1 MLAMQYADKIRPFS
15 TSVTHWFQGSALER
29 TDLQVLAAE
38 MPIICKSFALRS
50 EAEPRGQRV
59 PRQSPGRKNV
69 RDLRHLQVAIAMATC
84 LASCLVGFAQEKA
97 SLQKTRTTKTGKVQS
112 LPTIAESSNYLATA
126 NEKEVLDF
134 LQKLDEGS
142 PYASQ
147 FQIGAT
153 TEGRPIQALI
163 LAKEQRPV
171 LPLPPSDERL
181 LIVLLGGIHSGESD
195 GKEALMALARD
206 LLAESEP
213 KYLDMAVLVFI
224 PNFNADGNE
233 RIGTLHRPGQEGPDR
248 GMGTRENAIGLDLNR
263 DFIKL
268 DSPEVRSLVRMMD
281 TWDADVL
288 IDTHTTNG
296 SLHQYD
302 LTYDV
307 PHNPA
312 ANQPLV
318 QWMRKEMLPQIT
330 KDLALQGLP
339 IFYYGNFSGNQ
350 KRWESFGHEPRYST
364 EYMGL
369 RGKMGILVESYSYAS
384 YQRRIDASYLFVDAC
399 LKQITSNTK
408 LLQSMLNIVPVVP
421 PKSVPLQA
429 KIVADDQPTIA
440 KGYSWAKKVDSG
452 ADRSKVGDALV
463 EQDDD
468 HEHAVAEPK
477 KNSYPTPK
485 DRKRKSEIV
494 PTDFDVQLINVGATT
509 LSVDA
514 PEYYFL
520 PANNAWA
527 VGRLRMHG
535 VRMSWVDDETASG
548 SNPLSASRYRI
559 DSMKDQPEFQFHA
572 MRKVTVTSE
581 PIQWKSNPGWIL
593 PTQQPLGVLATYL
606 LEPHSDDSL
615 AVWNFF
621 DPALQANSVYPVIRL
636 DGKLTVPAAMKPL
649 GMFESPS
656 AEIANEEL
664 TLEKI
669 YDPTKKAF
677 PAASPTELPRWLPN
691 QEAYLLQH
699 GGRWQSV
706 DCQSGGMQPFDRPK
720 RLADALAKLEAF
732 NESQASSVSRRL
744 DYFDSTFEN
753 ALVEHNEDIYIF
765 QVGSNFGI
773 GSPHDTVRQITHSP
787 DQVKELV
794 EMSPTGKHVAYVH
807 ANNIWVA
814 DCESTEVRKLTDDQD
829 AEVLNGKLDWVYQE
843 EIYGRGKF
851 KGFWWSPDGTM
862 IAYLRSDETPVPRF
876 RIDNSLMYAQVLEE
890 TRYPKSGQPNPTVSL
905 HIVNVATGKIQEVPL
920 NEYAVEDR
928 LVVRVGWRPGPTSE
942 VVFQIQ
948 NRIQSKLDVC
958 TYDIHSKKTKK
969 WVQEKSTSWVNVIDE
984 PHWLPDGSFLWLS
997 DSVGGRRHV
1006 HRIASDGNWSAV
1018 TQGNWDVKS
1027 IELVSDDGE
1036 QVWLLGHL
1044 SSPINTD
1051 VLKVHLSDNKIETL
1065 GEATGTHRVKVHPK
1079 GSHYFDSYSDLN
1091 TPSQL
1096 WLRKPDGS
1104 KLRFVGGF
1112 RTDRIDYLHKGSVEL
1127 FEIAARDGFPMQ
1139 SMLYKPS
1146 DFAERSQQ
1154 TKMPVLIYVYGGPAA
1169 SSVENTWMHRSDLW
1183 HRYMAEQGICV
1194 LFCDNRSALGKGI
1207 ADTSKIYKDLGSTE
1221 LKDLEDAVQ
1230 WLKRQ
1235 SWVDAD
1241 RIGIWGWSYGG
1252 YFTAYAMT
1260 HSKLFRAGIAGAPVT
1275 DWNNYDSVYTERY
1288 MDTPQANPE
1297 GYKSSSVVTAAKNLH
1312 GRLMLI
1318 HGEIDDNVH
1327 MANTMQFVH
1336 ALQKANKKFDLM
1348 VYPNNRHG
1356 VVDPDQ
1362 SYHQYQM
1369 MTDFFKQH
1377 LSGN

>member
-1 MLAMQYADKIRPFS
+1 MLVLSGQFS
-15 TSVTHWFQGSALER
+15 
-29 TDLQVLAAE
+29 
-38 MPIICKSFALRS
+38 ICLL
-50 EAEPRGQRV
+50 QRV
-59 PRQSPGRKNV
+59 
-69 RDLRHLQVAIAMATC
+69 LFAVALTVV
-84 LASCLVGFAQEKA
+84 LNLSQRSQAQEKDVPSNTKEPPA
-97 SLQKTRTTKTGKVQS
+97 GTQKT

-134 LQKLDEGS
+134 LQRLDDS
-142 PYASQ
+142 SRYASQ
-147 FQIGAT
+147 FRIGAT

-163 LAKEQRPV
+163 LAKEQHPT

-206 LLAESEP
+206 LLSDAEP
-213 KYLDMAVLVFI
+213 KYLDNAVLVFI

-268 DSPEVRSLVRMMD
+268 DSPEVRSLVRLLD

-312 ANQPLV
+312 ANQPIV
-318 QWMRKEMLPQIT
+318 QWMRNDMLPQIT
-330 KDLALQGLP
+330 SDLASRGIP
-339 IFYYGNFSGNQ
+339 TFYYGNFSGDH

-369 RGKMGILVESYSYAS
+369 RGRMGILVESYSYAS

-399 LKQITSNTK
+399 LKQITGNAKS
-408 LLQSMLNIVPVVP
+408 LQSMINIVPAAGP
-421 PKSVPLQA
+421 IRVPLQA
-429 KIVADDQPTIA
+429 KIVADEKPTLA
-440 KGYSWAKKVDSG
+440 KGYSWAKKIASPP
-452 ADRSKVGDALV
+452 KVGDAAV
-463 EQDDD
+463 EDDSD
-468 HEHAVAEPK
+468 HEHGADVDPT

-485 DRKRKSEIV
+485 DRKRKAEIV
-494 PTDFDVQLINVGATT
+494 PTDFEVQLINVGAST

-514 PEYYFL
+514 PEYYFV
-520 PANNAWA
+520 PADNAWA
-527 VGRLRMHG
+527 IGRLRMHG
-535 VRMSWVDDETASG
+535 VRMSWVDTATARGLS
-548 SNPLSASRYRI
+548 PLSAYQYRI
-559 DSMKDQPEFQFHA
+559 ETKKDLPEFQYHA
-572 MRKVTVTSE
+572 LRKVTVTSKQI
-581 PIQWKSNPGWIL
+581 PWNSTSGWIV
-593 PTQQPLGVLATYL
+593 PTRQPLGVLATYL

-615 AVWNFF
+615 ALWNFF
-621 DPALQANSVYPVIRL
+621 DPAMQEGSVYPVIRL
-636 DGKLTVPAAMKPL
+636 EGNLNNLPTSMKPL
-649 GMFESPS
+649 GMFETPS
-656 AEIANEEL
+656 TEIAFEEL
-664 TLEKI
+664 TLENI
-669 YDPTKKAF
+669 YDPNKKVSF
-677 PAASPTELPRWLPN
+677 AAAPIELPRWLPN
-691 QEAYLLQH
+691 QEAYLLQNA
-699 GGRWQSV
+699 GRWQSV
-706 DCQSGGMQPFDRPK
+706 DCQTGAMQPFDRPK

-732 NESQASSVSRRL
+732 SESQAINVARRL
-744 DYFDSTFEN
+744 DFFDAKFEN
-753 ALVEHNEDIYIF
+753 ALIEHKGDIYIF
-765 QVGSNFGI
+765 QVGSNLGS
-773 GSPHDTVRQITHSP
+773 GSPHDTVRQITHAA
-787 DQVKELV
+787 DQVKELA
-794 EMSPTGKHVAYVH
+794 EISPTGKHVAYIH

-814 DCESTEVRKLTDDQD
+814 DCESTEVRQLTVDHD
-829 AEVLNGKLDWVYQE
+829 AEILNGKLDWVYQE

-851 KGFWWSPDGTM
+851 KGFWWSPDGLM
-862 IAYLRSDETPVPRF
+862 IAYLRMDETPVPRF
-876 RIDNSLMYAQVLEE
+876 RIDNSLMFAQTLEE
-890 TRYPKSGQPNPTVSL
+890 TRYPKSGQPNPLVTL
-905 HIVNVATGKIQEVPL
+905 HVVNVSNGKSQEIPL
-920 NEYAVEDR
+920 NDYAPEDR
-928 LVVRVGWRPGPTSE
+928 LVVRVGWRPGPANE
-942 VVFQIQ
+942 VVFEIQ

-958 TYDIHSKKTKK
+958 GYDLQTKK
-969 WVQEKSTSWVNVIDE
+969 LRKLVQETSAAWVNVIEE

-1006 HRIASDGNWSAV
+1006 HRIASDGKRSQV

-1027 IELVSDDGE
+1027 IDFVSEDGRE
-1036 QVWLLGHL
+1036 VWLLGHM

-1051 VLKVHLSDNKIETL
+1051 VLKVDLTDNKIETL
-1065 GEATGTHRVKVHPK
+1065 GESTGAHRVKVHPK
-1079 GSHYFDSYSDLN
+1079 ANYYFDSYSDLN

-1096 WLRKPDGS
+1096 WLRKQDGS
-1104 KLRFVGGF
+1104 KLRSVGGF
-1112 RTDRIDYLHKGSVEL
+1112 RNDRFDYLKKGGLEL

-1146 DFAERSQQ
+1146 DFAKRSQRG
-1154 TKMPVLIYVYGGPAA
+1154 KMPVLIHVYGGPAA
-1169 SSVENTWMHRSDLW
+1169 ATVENTWLHRSDLW
-1183 HRYMAEQGICV
+1183 HRYMAEQGVCV

-1221 LKDLEDAVQ
+1221 MRDLEDAVQ

-1235 SWVDAD
+1235 SWVDSE
-1241 RIGIWGWSYGG
+1241 RIGMWGWSYGG

-1260 HSKLFRAGIAGAPVT
+1260 HSTLFRAGIAGAPVT

-1288 MDTPQANPE
+1288 MDTPKANPE
-1297 GYKSSSVVTAAKNLH
+1297 GYRSSSVVTSAKNLH

-1327 MANTMQFVH
+1327 LANTMQFVH

-1356 VVDPDQ
+1356 VIDPDQ
-1362 SYHQYQM
+1362 AYHQYQM
-1369 MTDFFKQH
+1369 MTDFFKQQ
-1377 LSGN
+1377 LCDR